1 MLSEQHLVGWDFLCC
16 TGVLLLPIL
25 VEWKP
30 LKVPESYVVNSQL
43 NCWNMCLVSDQL
55 LSGVS
60 VMRKLIYMTIY
71 FLRHL

>member
-30 LKVPESYVVNSQL
+30 LKVPESYVVTVNLIAGTCVWFQI
-43 NCWNMCLVSDQL
+43 NCYQE
-55 LSGVS
+55 
-60 VMRKLIYMTIY
+60 
-71 FLRHL
+71 